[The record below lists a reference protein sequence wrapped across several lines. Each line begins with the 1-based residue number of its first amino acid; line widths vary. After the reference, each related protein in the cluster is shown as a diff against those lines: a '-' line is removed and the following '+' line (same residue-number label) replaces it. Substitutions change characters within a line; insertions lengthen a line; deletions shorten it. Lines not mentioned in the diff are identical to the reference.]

1 MKTAIFTG
9 TFDPFT
15 IGHEDI
21 VTRAL
26 QIFDR
31 VVIGIGYNPQKS
43 SASDIEGRAKNI
55 RDLYSDD
62 SRVIVEPYSDMA
74 ADLAQ
79 RHGATC
85 VVKGIR
91 TINDFEYERN
101 QAEYNRLLGEGL
113 ETVAFFA
120 RPELAAVSSTA
131 VRTLRH
137 FGKDVTELLPKKK

>member
-26 QIFDR
+26 QIFDC

-43 SASDIEGRAKNI
+43 SASDIEERAKNI